1 MSTNPTINLT
11 PDRLETPYDLP
22 AICLST
28 LQRKAETEEGITWE
42 LCDLRWTKTR
52 REALESRRE
61 LRKLKVQLEEN
72 EGDVCMLR
80 GLSIM
85 PDKTC
90 RVLYSDRSEEEDR
103 TLNNVEKETIDQFLS
118 NGGDLVLKNIADRL
132 EVRRSENNPPE

>member
-1 MSTNPTINLT
+1 MSTNPNLT

-28 LQRKAETEEGITWE
+28 LQKKTEDEDGITWK
-42 LCDLRWTKTR
+42 LCDLRWSKTR
-52 REALESRRE
+52 REAMESRRE
-61 LRKLKVQLEEN
+61 LRKLKTQLEEK

-85 PDKTC
+85 PDQTF

-103 TLNNVEKETIDQFLS
+103 TLNDVEKETIDQFLS